1 MFSVLGPPL
10 RCSRFSA
17 LGPPLRGGRL
27 SCAQRC
33 HSALAH
39 LRFSAVASS
48 AARLLL
54 VLAACSQPNP
64 SPPPAPQ
71 TAAAAAAVPSTDI
84 YLYRLSR
91 GLNPFRSRLVN
102 ITNRP
107 GYDNQPAFDGSAI
120 LYTSIRDGQAD
131 IWRFENGKSTRVTST
146 PESEYSAALSPDG
159 SSISVVRVERD
170 STQRLWRFPADGS
183 APSVVLRDIK
193 PVGYFAWLDS
203 TTLALF
209 VLGNPNTLQIADTR
223 TGAGRVVTTNIGR
236 SLQRVPGRR
245 RASFVQRAGDKWI
258 LKTVDPTPR
267 PDGAWDV
274 ETVATLPD
282 SADYVVW
289 KSATELFTAAGSRIF
304 RLRRPSTK
312 WEPIAD
318 LSGSG
323 LRHISRLALHPNGAE
338 LAIVAEDA
346 PR

>member
-1 MFSVLGPPL
+1 M
-10 RCSRFSA
+10 FSA

-33 HSALAH
+33 YGALAH
-39 LRFSAVASS
+39 LRFSAGASS
-48 AARLLL
+48 VAGLLF
-54 VLAACSQPNP
+54 VVAACSR
-64 SPPPAPQ
+64 SAATTAP
-71 TAAAAAAVPSTDI
+71 TAPAAAAAIPSTDI

-91 GLNPFRSRLVN
+91 GFIPFRSRLVN

-120 LYTSIRDGQAD
+120 LYTSIRNGQAD
-131 IWRFENGKSTRVTST
+131 IWRFENARHVQVTST

-159 SSISVVRVERD
+159 KSISVVRVERD
-170 STQRLWRFPADGS
+170 STQRLWRFPTDGS
-183 APSVVLRDIK
+183 PPSLVLRDIK

-209 VLGNPNTLQIADTR
+209 VLGSPNTLQIADTR
-223 TGAGRVVTTNIGR
+223 TGTGRVVTTNIGR
-236 SLQRVPGRR
+236 SLQRVPGGRL
-245 RASFVQRAGDKWI
+245 ASFIHRVGDKWI
-258 LKTVDPTPR
+258 LKTVDPSPR
-267 PDGAWDV
+267 TDGSWDI

-289 KSATELFTAAGSRIF
+289 KSQTELYTAAGSRIF
-304 RLRRPSTK
+304 RLRRPNTN

-323 LRHISRLALHPNGAE
+323 LRHITRLALHPKGGE
-338 LAIVAEDA
+338 LAMVAEDA
-346 PR
+346 IK